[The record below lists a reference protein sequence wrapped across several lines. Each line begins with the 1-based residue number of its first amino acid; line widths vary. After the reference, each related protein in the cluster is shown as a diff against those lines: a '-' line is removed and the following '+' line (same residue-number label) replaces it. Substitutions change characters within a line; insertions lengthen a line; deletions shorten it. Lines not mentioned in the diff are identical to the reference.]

1 MDEKSGLLFRCCVLI
16 APNKNIMNMATVKD
30 EVLQEL
36 SIQQTQLNVPTHSH
50 TRGKGSFSL
59 IFNIMPC
66 TSVKGAGVFD
76 NENIEEE
83 LEGLFLAVNYRKKN
97 NALLKSSG
105 SMVLHGLWFS
115 AILQNQ
121 SIY

>member
-16 APNKNIMNMATVKD
+16 YVDKATVRD
-30 EVLQEL
+30 EVLQAL
-36 SIQQTQLNVPTHSH
+36 SIQRTQLNVATHSH
-50 TRGKGSFSL
+50 ARGKESKIFSYFQHFATYL
-59 IFNIMPC
+59 RQ
-66 TSVKGAGVFD
+66 GD

-105 SMVLHGLWFS
+105 SMVLHGSWFS
-115 AILQNQ
+115 AISQNQ
-121 SIY
+121 SIN

>member
-1 MDEKSGLLFRCCVLI
+1 MWQPI
-16 APNKNIMNMATVKD
+16 HT
-30 EVLQEL
+30 QEGR
-36 SIQQTQLNVPTHSH
+36 SP
-50 TRGKGSFSL
+50 RFSL
-59 IFNIMPC
+59 IFNILPC
-66 TSVKGAGVFD
+66 TSVKGTGVFD
-76 NENIEEE
+76 NKNIEEE

-105 SMVLHGLWFS
+105 SMVLHGSWFS

>member
-16 APNKNIMNMATVKD
+16 YVDMATVRD
-30 EVLQEL
+30 EVLQAL
-36 SIQQTQLNVPTHSH
+36 SIQRTQLNVATHSH
-50 TRGKGSFSL
+50 ARGKESKSFSYFQHFATYL
-59 IFNIMPC
+59 C
-66 TSVKGAGVFD
+66 QGD
-76 NENIEEE
+76 NENIEEK

-105 SMVLHGLWFS
+105 SMVLHGSWFS

-121 SIY
+121 SIN